1 MSDAFKSGFYGVV
14 AVLLPVTAGH
24 TGLGDELSL
33 GGIQD
38 IAVFLKGQVQ
48 ANYAA
53 AVAIFMV
60 VYIVVN
66 LWMPAAAVLTLLG
79 GFLFGTAGAVVYVD
93 TAATVGGCLA
103 FWISSRFGGNW
114 IQSRWRR
121 QLVGFNRQIR
131 RRGYAYLLVVRLIPM
146 MPYMLVNFLA
156 GLAAVPLR
164 TFIWTT
170 AVGSLPGILLLSY
183 AGRQLL
189 SIKSVEA
196 VLTPRVI
203 AAFVLLAAFVAAV
216 EIARSR
222 RARWADRV

>member
-1 MSDAFKSGFYGVV
+1 
-14 AVLLPVTAGH
+14 
-24 TGLGDELSL
+24 
-33 GGIQD
+33 
-38 IAVFLKGQVQ
+38 
-48 ANYAA
+48 
-53 AVAIFMV
+53 
-60 VYIVVN
+60 
-66 LWMPAAAVLTLLG
+66 
-79 GFLFGTAGAVVYVD
+79 
-93 TAATVGGCLA
+93 
-103 FWISSRFGGNW
+103 
-114 IQSRWRR
+114 
-121 QLVGFNRQIR
+121 
-131 RRGYAYLLVVRLIPM
+131 M